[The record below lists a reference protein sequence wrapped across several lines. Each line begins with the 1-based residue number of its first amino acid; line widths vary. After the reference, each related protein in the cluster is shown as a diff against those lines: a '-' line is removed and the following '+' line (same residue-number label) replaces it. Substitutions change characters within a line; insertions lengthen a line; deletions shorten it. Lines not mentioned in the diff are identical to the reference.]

1 MKACIKECSGGGV
14 VKKVQWFDAAE
25 NIFDLFRGDTLSLSF
40 PEVARL
46 SQQNDFDDRH
56 ACHDIMGPEH

>member
-1 MKACIKECSGGGV
+1 MKACMKEYSGGGV

-25 NIFDLFRGDTLSLSF
+25 NIFDLFRGDTLNLSF

-46 SQQNDFDDRH
+46 ITSRM
-56 ACHDIMGPEH
+56 I